1 MAKKSKNDS
10 SDENL
15 DTGFNPKLAKLIA
28 HLTDSLDSMSTD
40 DLKEAIVKS
49 QKSISDVEK
58 DMEADEHLKALK
70 DEIKDISNS
79 FRDVIKVEDAKTR
92 YCVHLLRS
100 HGES

>member
-1 MAKKSKNDS
+1 MAKAKKNDS
-10 SDENL
+10 GDDL
-15 DTGFNPKLAKLIA
+15 DTGFNTKYAKLIA

-70 DEIKDISNS
+70 DEIKDIAGA
-79 FRDVIKVEDAKTR
+79 FKDVQKVEHAKSM
-92 YCVHLLRS
+92 YCIHILRS
-100 HGES
+100 RGEK